1 MLTDKDL
8 GIKKLILNRLD
19 QITAEA
25 EADPEYKNLG
35 ERPNQ
40 LLELAAA
47 KLPLEDKALLEEY
60 DDVWFA
66 QICRSRRADLQRGV
80 DGWDLA
86 HIICAT
92 GIGSQWL
99 GKE

>member
-19 QITAEA
+19 QITDEA

-60 DDVWFA
+60 DDIWFA
-66 QICRSRRADLQRGV
+66 QICRSRRADLQRGA
-80 DGWDLA
+80 DGRYLDWV
-86 HIICAT
+86 
-92 GIGSQWL
+92 L
-99 GKE
+99 GGLDWTRSR

>member
-8 GIKKLILNRLD
+8 GIKKLILDRLD
-19 QITAEA
+19 QITGEA

-66 QICRSRRADLQRGV
+66 QICRQDELIYNAALMDGMSIGYWVAMVARGV
-80 DGWDLA
+80 EK
-86 HIICAT
+86 I
-92 GIGSQWL
+92 
-99 GKE
+99 KV

>member
-8 GIKKLILNRLD
+8 GIKKFILDRLD
-19 QITAEA
+19 QITDEA

-47 KLPLEDKALLEEY
+47 KLPLEEKALLEEY

-66 QICRSRRADLQRGV
+66 QICRSRRADLQRGA

-92 GIGSQWL
+92 VIG
-99 GKE
+99 

>member
-19 QITAEA
+19 QITDEA
-25 EADPEYKNLG
+25 EADPEYKNFG

-60 DDVWFA
+60 DGIWFA
-66 QICRSRRADLQRGV
+66 QICRRDEMIYSAALM
-80 DGWDLA
+80 DGILIGYWVA
-86 HIICAT
+86 MVGQ
-92 GIGSQWL
+92 GIE
-99 GKE
+99 KIKV

>member
-8 GIKKLILNRLD
+8 GIKKFILDRLD
-19 QITAEA
+19 QITDKA

-40 LLELAAA
+40 LLELAAT

-60 DDVWFA
+60 DDIWFA
-66 QICRSRRADLQRGV
+66 QICRRDELIYSAALM
-80 DGWDLA
+80 DGMLCA
-86 HIICAT
+86 HNMCD
-92 GIGSQWL
+92 GYWVVMVWR
-99 GKE
+99 E